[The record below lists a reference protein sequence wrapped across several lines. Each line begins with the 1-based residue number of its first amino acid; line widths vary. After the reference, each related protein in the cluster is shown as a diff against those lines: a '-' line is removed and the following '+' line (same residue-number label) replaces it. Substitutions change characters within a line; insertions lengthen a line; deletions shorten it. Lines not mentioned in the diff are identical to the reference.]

1 MTDDCGDCG
10 GKSTMVAELVYALGL
25 TSPKLRATSQHL
37 QFPIPNSLP
46 PPNSIIFVPMTVN
59 DPLIE
64 KLARLSRLSFNA
76 EEKEEIKNDL
86 QKMISFVEKLNELD
100 LSNVEPLMHV
110 SEAVNVF
117 REDVI
122 QGSISREEAFQNAPM
137 HDGSYFK
144 VPKVIKK

>member
-1 MTDDCGDCG
+1 
-10 GKSTMVAELVYALGL
+10 
-25 TSPKLRATSQHL
+25 
-37 QFPIPNSLP
+37 
-46 PPNSIIFVPMTVN
+46 MTVN

-64 KLARLSRLSFNA
+64 KLARLSRLSFDA
-76 EEKEEIKNDL
+76 DEKEEIKSDL

-100 LSNVEPLMHV
+100 LSNVEPLIHV

-122 QGSISREEAFQNAPM
+122 QGSISKEEAFQNAPM